1 MPELRLALLAGTG
14 RLGREVRRVSAYDP
28 TTPGRGLAGG
38 ELVVAGEVPASPAET
53 AHLVRALATN
63 GAAALVLSPRPPVA
77 EPGPD
82 DVPYPLVEAC
92 VRAGL
97 PLFLAPHSIPAVRI
111 AEVVAHRMARESDPA
126 TEHSP
131 SRQTRLLTALTN
143 GADTQALLT
152 ILSTELAAPC
162 HVITPSGRLSATA
175 TPTPEGT
182 TATGWNGS
190 ADAGGAGSSRDGGAN
205 GAVRPSEEPRADGSA
220 EVTPLARPPRGPS
233 GEAGGTA
240 GQPTGAGARA
250 SAGPRE
256 TTDSRDVVVPNGV
269 GAAGGASR
277 SSEGPGLDGSAEVT
291 PLARPPRGASGEA
304 GEIAGPPGGAG
315 ARASAGPRWR
325 PGSRDVVGAGGVGA
339 VVGVRVVGRS
349 GAGARAEGAALGESR
364 PAGGSLGEPGGGE
377 VAPAEVA
384 ALGEGSPGGRSLGRS
399 GCGEVARVMARGGGG
414 VPVLVGGDTVFAVGR
429 GAGLV
434 GYLVCGGDRRTD
446 EALARVADLFVLGDA
461 RRAERAAVEAA
472 HAWELVDLVESDAA
486 PDTIRARLSAAGL
499 PPDAAPIVCSAAG
512 HGADAATARL
522 VIDLI
527 EHALDEEPTARWVVA
542 VGKAEVV
549 VFASAGTGPGGA
561 TRVARALE
569 RAADWWEPLL
579 GAERLAIGVAG
590 TSPTWGTALAEARGA
605 RDLAWTRPGRL
616 TVAEGPEID
625 AYPALLTAVPPPVR
639 AAFAERVLGGLRAY
653 DAEHGTDLIDTLAA
667 FLAANGAWQRCAG
680 ALGVHVSALHQ
691 RMGRVRDLTGRDL
704 FSARDRVDLLL
715 ALETDPAG

>member
-28 TTPGRGLAGG
+28 IAPGRGLAGG
-38 ELVVAGEVPASPAET
+38 ELVVAGEVPASPAES

-63 GAAALVLSPRPPVA
+63 GAAALVLSPRPPVP

-111 AEVVAHRMARESDPA
+111 AEVVAHRMARESDPT
-126 TEHSP
+126 TERSP

-152 ILSTELAAPC
+152 VLATELDAPC
-162 HVITPSGRLSATA
+162 HVITPAGRLLATA
-175 TPTPEGT
+175 TPSPDGR
-182 TATGWNGS
+182 AGWNES
-190 ADAGGAGSSRDGGAN
+190 ADAGASDRSTAPERPATSTPTAAPAPPGSTTSR
-205 GAVRPSEEPRADGSA
+205 EP
-220 EVTPLARPPRGPS
+220 
-233 GEAGGTA
+233 
-240 GQPTGAGARA
+240 
-250 SAGPRE
+250 
-256 TTDSRDVVVPNGV
+256 VVPQ
-269 GAAGGASR
+269 GAAF
-277 SSEGPGLDGSAEVT
+277 
-291 PLARPPRGASGEA
+291 GE
-304 GEIAGPPGGAG
+304 GPPGGH
-315 ARASAGPRWR
+315 
-325 PGSRDVVGAGGVGA
+325 
-339 VVGVRVVGRS
+339 
-349 GAGARAEGAALGESR
+349 
-364 PAGGSLGEPGGGE
+364 
-377 VAPAEVA
+377 
-384 ALGEGSPGGRSLGRS
+384 SLGRS
-399 GCGEVARVMARGGGG
+399 GRREVARVMARGGEGL
-414 VPVLVGGDTVFAVGR
+414 PILVGGDTVFAVGR
-429 GAGLV
+429 GAGPV

-461 RRAERAAVEAA
+461 RRAERAAVEQG

-486 PDTIRARLSAAGL
+486 PDTIRARLGAAGL

-527 EHALDEEPTARWVVA
+527 EYALDEEPTAQWVVA

-549 VFASAGTGPGGA
+549 VFAAAGTGPGGA

-579 GAERLAIGVAG
+579 GAERLAIGIAG

>member
-28 TTPGRGLAGG
+28 TAPGRGLAGG
-38 ELVVAGEVPASPAET
+38 ELVVAGEVPASPAES
-53 AHLVRALATN
+53 ARLVRALTTN
-63 GAAALVLSPRPPVA
+63 GAAALVLSPRAPVA

-97 PLFLAPHSIPAVRI
+97 PLFLAPHSIPAVRV
-111 AEVVAHRMARESDPA
+111 AEVVAHRMAREADPTA
-126 TEHSP
+126 ERSP

-143 GADTQALLT
+143 GADTRALLT
-152 ILSTELAAPC
+152 LLATELDTHC
-162 HVITPSGRLSATA
+162 HVITPAGRLLASA

-182 TATGWNGS
+182 TAERGGPAE
-190 ADAGGAGSSRDGGAN
+190 ADGAAGPGGRAARGEADGAAAGRGVGAERPSRS
-205 GAVRPSEEPRADGSA
+205 SEEPGPGGPAR
-220 EVTPLARPPRGPS
+220 VTPSARPPRGAS
-233 GEAGGTA
+233 AGADGIVA
-240 GQPTGAGARA
+240 RLGGAGPRT

-256 TTDSRDVVVPNGV
+256 TT
-269 GAAGGASR
+269 
-277 SSEGPGLDGSAEVT
+277 
-291 PLARPPRGASGEA
+291 
-304 GEIAGPPGGAG
+304 
-315 ARASAGPRWR
+315 
-325 PGSRDVVGAGGVGA
+325 GSREVVGAGGAVGA
-339 VVGVRVVGRS
+339 
-349 GAGARAEGAALGESR
+349 GAALGAGAAPGAGTAPGAHVANRFGVVAR
-364 PAGGSLGEPGGGE
+364 PEA
-377 VAPAEVA
+377 A
-384 ALGEGSPGGRSLGRS
+384 ALGEGPPGGRCSGGPGPGR
-399 GCGEVARVMARGGGG
+399 GEVARVMARTGGRL
-414 VPVLVGGDTVFAVGR
+414 PVLVGGDTVFAVGR

-461 RRAERAAVEAA
+461 RRAERAAVERSY
-472 HAWELVDLVESDAA
+472 AWELVDLVESNAA
-486 PDTIRARLSAAGL
+486 PDTIRARLAAAGL

-512 HGADAATARL
+512 HGADAATGRL
-522 VIDLI
+522 VTDLI

-579 GAERLAIGVAG
+579 GPERLAIGIAG

-680 ALGVHVSALHQ
+680 TLGVHVSALHQ

-715 ALETDPAG
+715 ALETDPTG

>member
-28 TTPGRGLAGG
+28 TGPGRDLAGG
-38 ELVVAGEVPASPAET
+38 ELVVAGEVPASPAES
-53 AHLVRALATN
+53 AHLVRALTTH

-77 EPGPD
+77 EPDPD

-92 VRAGL
+92 GRAGL
-97 PLFLAPHSIPAVRI
+97 PLLLAPHSIPAVRI
-111 AEVVAHRMARESDPA
+111 AEVVAHRMARETDPT

-131 SRQTRLLTALTN
+131 SRHTRLLTALTN

-152 ILSTELAAPC
+152 ELATELACPC
-162 HVITPSGRLSATA
+162 HVITPAGRLMATA
-175 TPTPEGT
+175 TPT
-182 TATGWNGS
+182 
-190 ADAGGAGSSRDGGAN
+190 
-205 GAVRPSEEPRADGSA
+205 
-220 EVTPLARPPRGPS
+220 
-233 GEAGGTA
+233 
-240 GQPTGAGARA
+240 
-250 SAGPRE
+250 RE
-256 TTDSRDVVVPNGV
+256 
-269 GAAGGASR
+269 GAA
-277 SSEGPGLDGSAEVT
+277 EW
-291 PLARPPRGASGEA
+291 
-304 GEIAGPPGGAG
+304 GGAG
-315 ARASAGPRWR
+315 AE
-325 PGSRDVVGAGGVGA
+325 
-339 VVGVRVVGRS
+339 VGVRVVGCPGAAARS
-349 GAGARAEGAALGESR
+349 EGAV
-364 PAGGSLGEPGGGE
+364 PGDG
-377 VAPAEVA
+377 P
-384 ALGEGSPGGRSLGRS
+384 SGGRSGGS
-399 GCGEVARVMARGGGG
+399 NCGKVARVMARGGDRL
-414 VPVLVGGDTVFAVGR
+414 PLLVGGDTVFAVGR

-461 RRAERAAVEAA
+461 RRAERAAVERA

-486 PDTIRARLSAAGL
+486 PDTVRARLGAAGL

-522 VIDLI
+522 VVDLI

-569 RAADWWEPLL
+569 RAAEWWEPLL
-579 GAERLAIGVAG
+579 GAERLAIGIAG
-590 TSPTWGTALAEARGA
+590 TSPTWATALAEARGA

-680 ALGVHVSALHQ
+680 TLGVHVSALHQ

>member
-1 MPELRLALLAGTG
+1 MDDDGLGGTAVRVEDLLGMPELRLALLAGTG

-28 TTPGRGLAGG
+28 TAPGRGLAGG
-38 ELVVAGEVPASPAET
+38 ELVVAGEVPASPAES

-111 AEVVAHRMARESDPA
+111 AEVVAHRMARECDPT
-126 TEHSP
+126 TERSP
-131 SRQTRLLTALTN
+131 SRRTRLLTALTD

-152 ILSTELAAPC
+152 ALATELDARC
-162 HVITPSGRLSATA
+162 HVITPAGRLLATA
-175 TPTPEGT
+175 TPTSAGT
-182 TATGWNGS
+182 AGRSGS
-190 ADAGGAGSSRDGGAN
+190 ADAG
-205 GAVRPSEEPRADGSA
+205 
-220 EVTPLARPPRGPS
+220 AR
-233 GEAGGTA
+233 GT
-240 GQPTGAGARA
+240 TG
-250 SAGPRE
+250 
-256 TTDSRDVVVPNGV
+256 SRDVVEPGGA
-269 GAAGGASR
+269 GAAVGVCVAGRSGAVAR
-277 SSEGPGLDGSAEVT
+277 SK
-291 PLARPPRGASGEA
+291 GAAFG
-304 GEIAGPPGGAG
+304 AGPPGG
-315 ARASAGPRWR
+315 RCL
-325 PGSRDVVGAGGVGA
+325 DT
-339 VVGVRVVGRS
+339 
-349 GAGARAEGAALGESR
+349 
-364 PAGGSLGEPGGGE
+364 
-377 VAPAEVA
+377 
-384 ALGEGSPGGRSLGRS
+384 S
-399 GCGEVARVMARGGGG
+399 GCGEVARVMARGDGGS
-414 VPVLVGGDTVFAVGR
+414 PTLVGGDTVFAVGR
-429 GAGLV
+429 GAGLL

-446 EALARVADLFVLGDA
+446 EALAHVADLFVLGDA
-461 RRAERAAVEAA
+461 RRAERAAVERA

-486 PDTIRARLSAAGL
+486 PDTIRARLGAAGL

-522 VIDLI
+522 VVDLI

-549 VFASAGTGPGGA
+549 VFAAAGTGPGGA

-569 RAADWWEPLL
+569 RAAEWWEPLL
-579 GAERLAIGVAG
+579 GAERLAIGIAG

-680 ALGVHVSALHQ
+680 TLGVHVSALHQ

>member
-28 TTPGRGLAGG
+28 TAPGRGLAGG
-38 ELVVAGEVPASPAET
+38 ELVVAGEVPASPAES

-111 AEVVAHRMARESDPA
+111 AEVVAHRMARESDPT

-152 ILSTELAAPC
+152 ILSTELATPC
-162 HVITPSGRLSATA
+162 HVITPAGRLLATA

-190 ADAGGAGSSRDGGAN
+190 ADAGGAGSGRDVGAN
-205 GAVRPSEEPRADGSA
+205 GAVRPSEGPRAGGSA
-220 EVTPLARPPRGPS
+220 EVTPLER
-233 GEAGGTA
+233 
-240 GQPTGAGARA
+240 
-250 SAGPRE
+250 
-256 TTDSRDVVVPNGV
+256 
-269 GAAGGASR
+269 
-277 SSEGPGLDGSAEVT
+277 L
-291 PLARPPRGASGEA
+291 PRGASGEA
-304 GEIAGPPGGAG
+304 GGIAGPPDGAG
-315 ARASAGPRWR
+315 GRASIAP
-325 PGSRDVVGAGGVGA
+325 PETTGSRDVVGAVGA
-339 VVGVRVVGRS
+339 GAAVGVRVAGRS
-349 GAGARAEGAALGESR
+349 GAVARSEG
-364 PAGGSLGEPGGGE
+364 
-377 VAPAEVA
+377 A

-399 GCGEVARVMARGGGG
+399 GCREVAQVMARGGGG

-429 GAGLV
+429 GAGPV

-579 GAERLAIGVAG
+579 GAERLAIGIAG

-625 AYPALLTAVPPPVR
+625 AYPALLTTVPSPVR